1 MATFRIPL
9 IGFVL
14 FVLTKF
20 AIGLGPSLAP
30 ISRDLQFAAMLGLD
44 ADTVLLN
51 QTRFQMAVDNV
62 VSTASLITAEYVDV
76 RLFKALDPLL

>member
-1 MATFRIPL
+1 MATFQIPL
-9 IGFVL
+9 VGFLVFVL
-14 FVLTKF
+14 MKF

-51 QTRFQMAVDNV
+51 QTRFQMAVDTV
-62 VSTASLITAEYVDV
+62 VSTASSITAEYADV